1 MKPTPLS
8 FAVLLAL
15 PLLLHAGQSSTQDPV
30 SDAASAA
37 AAEQPATADAPSA
50 QAGSNHVLV
59 NAADLK
65 WGDAPPA
72 FERGAQAV
80 VLSGDPGKAGWFV
93 LRLKA
98 PAGYKI
104 ANHWHPTDEQVTLL
118 EGDVSLRMNDGTQ
131 TKALTPGAYVLLPA
145 HMHHAVT
152 TSGGMTVQVSA
163 MGPFELTYVD
173 PKDDP
178 RTRSP

>member
-8 FAVLLAL
+8 FAIVLTL
-15 PLLLHAGQSSTQDPV
+15 PLLLHAGQPSARDATP
-30 SDAASAA
+30 AAS
-37 AAEQPATADAPSA
+37 PA
-50 QAGSNHVLV
+50 QAGTGHVV
-59 NAADLK
+59 VDAAALK

-80 VLSGDPGKAGWFV
+80 VLSGDPGKPGLFV

-98 PAGYKI
+98 PAGYRI
-104 ANHWHPTDEQVTLL
+104 ANHWHPTDEHVTLL
-118 EGDVSLRMNDGTQ
+118 DGDLALRMNDGTQ
-131 TKALTPGAYVLLPA
+131 AQALAPGAYMLLPA
-145 HMHHAVT
+145 NMHHAVT
-152 TSGGMTVQVSA
+152 TRTGMTVQVSG
-163 MGPFELTYVD
+163 MGPFALTYVD

>member
-1 MKPTPLS
+1 MKPTALS
-8 FAVLLAL
+8 LALVLTL
-15 PLLLHAGQSSTQDPV
+15 PLLLHAGQQPAPDETP
-30 SDAASAA
+30 AASPAEAA
-37 AAEQPATADAPSA
+37 TPATPA
-50 QAGSNHVLV
+50 QAASTHVV
-59 NAADLK
+59 VDARELK

-80 VLSGDPGKAGWFV
+80 VLSGDPGKAGLFV

-98 PAGYKI
+98 PAGYRI
-104 ANHWHPTDEQVTLL
+104 ANHWHPTDEHVTLL
-118 EGDVSLRMNDGTQ
+118 EGDVSLRMDDATQ
-131 TKALTPGAYVLLPA
+131 AHTLAPGAYVLLPA

-152 TSGGMTVQVSA
+152 TRGGMTVQVSG
-163 MGPFELTYVD
+163 MGPFALTYVD